1 MRLPLQLTGW
11 KRRTEAESSAVRGA
25 SRAFAHAGAHVFL
38 YSWSAL
44 CSCFPITLIGWPN
57 APRSATT
64 PWGKLS
70 ASRATQQAAIRM
82 IRRLDNRRWAGPI
95 QDAPHATRR
104 VFVAEVGRKSGSR
117 RASSEEYS
125 SSCRKR
131 SAMIRLPLFRV
142 RQIFEYHSRGGPHSL
157 FRDRTA
163 SDTDALQLEDVPT
176 TESVHGVWRSQQL
189 LSD

>member
-1 MRLPLQLTGW
+1 MRLRLQLTGW

-104 VFVAEVGRKSGSR
+104 VSAAEVQRKNRSHPAPSGEFSF
-117 RASSEEYS
+117 SSPQMWE
-125 SSCRKR
+125 
-131 SAMIRLPLFRV
+131 AIAAPPLRV
-142 RQIFEYHSRGGPHSL
+142 RRIFQSHMRGDS
-157 FRDRTA
+157 
-163 SDTDALQLEDVPT
+163 
-176 TESVHGVWRSQQL
+176 
-189 LSD
+189 